1 MATNSP
7 QTRQLRSDL
16 EFSPQQQQ
24 GKSFVVVKDPI
35 TTRYFR
41 FTESQ
46 KVILDLLRQ
55 PIEPSDLTAQASQ
68 KLNTAIPVETI
79 ETFLKT
85 LEDKWLLD
93 TDDVRGKLAN
103 VSSHKIQDRNLL
115 YWKLFSINPEKV
127 FDWLLPRT
135 RWAFTK
141 AFHVFAVLTI
151 LSGIAISILHWDEFS
166 GGIQS
171 LL

>member
-55 PIEPSDLTAQASQ
+55 PIEP
-68 KLNTAIPVETI
+68 
-79 ETFLKT
+79 FLKT

-93 TDDVRGKLAN
+93 TDEVRGKLAN
-103 VSSHKIQDRNLL
+103 VASHRIQDRNLL
-115 YWKLFSINPEKV
+115 YWKLFSINPEK
-127 FDWLLPRT
+127 L
-135 RWAFTK
+135 
-141 AFHVFAVLTI
+141 
-151 LSGIAISILHWDEFS
+151 
-166 GGIQS
+166 
-171 LL
+171 